1 MLKHGQKIAPV
12 GVDKNHKCGLYVN
25 MPWTRS
31 CTYCCFYCKQRKD
44 CVNACK
50 IRLRSAQVKYTINER
65 STTWHNM
72 QKIHLFLQR
81 CLG

>member
-12 GVDKNHKCGLYVN
+12 DVDKNHKCGLYVN

-31 CTYCCFYCKQRKD
+31 CTYCCFYCKQWKD

-50 IRLRSAQVKYTINER
+50 NTPEKCASEVYNK
-65 STTWHNM
+65 
-72 QKIHLFLQR
+72 
-81 CLG
+81 

>member
-44 CVNACK
+44 WVKTLVK
-50 IRLRSAQVKYTINER
+50 IRPRSSEVKYTTNETR
-65 STTWHNM
+65 RLC
-72 QKIHLFLQR
+72 I
-81 CLG
+81 